1 MWATIS
7 TTPTWRR
14 DWDDPGGTASDRA
27 GDPARGLRSWRG
39 CCDELASK
47 MSFSITCLGEV
58 ATLFD
63 PDIRA
68 GSSDEIGVHF
78 IGSVVPIDEGRRP
91 KAAQAA

>member
-1 MWATIS
+1 MSW
-7 TTPTWRR
+7 PV
-14 DWDDPGGTASDRA
+14 
-27 GDPARGLRSWRG
+27 AR
-39 CCDELASK
+39 
-47 MSFSITCLGEV
+47 LGEV

-78 IGSVVPIDEGRRP
+78 IGSVVHIDEGRRP

>member
-1 MWATIS
+1 
-7 TTPTWRR
+7 
-14 DWDDPGGTASDRA
+14 
-27 GDPARGLRSWRG
+27 
-39 CCDELASK
+39 